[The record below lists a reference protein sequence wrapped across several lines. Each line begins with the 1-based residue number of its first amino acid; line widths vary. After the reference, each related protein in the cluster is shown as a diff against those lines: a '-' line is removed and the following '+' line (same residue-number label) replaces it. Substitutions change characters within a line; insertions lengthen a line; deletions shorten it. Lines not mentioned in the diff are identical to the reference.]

1 MTVEMRRKDRQM
13 TDEEARKILEEGLYG
28 ILSTVDKDLQPYGI
42 PISYVLLN
50 GSIYIHGTNAGGHK
64 YTNIESNNR
73 VSFTVVGKTQ
83 VLPDKFSTLYESAIA
98 FGTIETVSDEEERLL
113 AFREFLNKY
122 SPDFFNRRG
131 TIRQHCR
138 VKSCNNENPHSA
150 PYRQTPGIAGQ
161 HPSHRL
167 SGRWVFIFP
176 CLWLPTLNYRTHT
189 NAIK

>member
-42 PISYVLLN
+42 PISYVLVN

-64 YTNIESNNR
+64 YINIEGNNR

-122 SPDFFNRRG
+122 SPDFLTAG
-131 TIRQHCR
+131 EQYISTAGSKAAMMKISIQHLTGKHR
-138 VKSCNNENPHSA
+138 V
-150 PYRQTPGIAGQ
+150 
-161 HPSHRL
+161 
-167 SGRWVFIFP
+167 
-176 CLWLPTLNYRTHT
+176 
-189 NAIK
+189 